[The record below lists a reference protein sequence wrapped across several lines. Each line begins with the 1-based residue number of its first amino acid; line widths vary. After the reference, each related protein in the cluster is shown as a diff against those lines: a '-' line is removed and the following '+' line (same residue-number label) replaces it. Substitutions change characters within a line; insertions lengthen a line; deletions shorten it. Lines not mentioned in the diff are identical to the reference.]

1 MSASAIAAKA
11 ASVLLGSERGR
22 KAIGWVLTAILSPL
36 ILLIALLC
44 GLGSGSA
51 DHNNAAV
58 DACFYGTSY
67 TDQVP
72 QEFRNHVAHMQTA
85 FSALDRAVDSLNA
98 IAEGGSLDPIR
109 IKATFFALCFGE
121 AAPSQQTAER
131 FIQCFYDLEER
142 TCLVP
147 ELDENSEPVLDEEG
161 NTVMTETIYTVAVPH
176 SQDAALAALS
186 VTLGKT
192 ITEDDRSNILHIYTR
207 VAGVPES
214 GVYGSAVFERGGGS
228 GGTELDLTG
237 YTDPGRKNAADLA
250 TYAVHAWEQGWGY
263 VWGTCGWV
271 LTDSMLAAKLI
282 QYPDGVGKYESV
294 IRSNWLGGRTA
305 DCVGLIKGYGWL
317 DPESRTIGY
326 NTNGMP
332 DLSANQMFSAATVTG
347 PIGTIPEI
355 PGLAVWRDGHIGIYI
370 GNGEIIEAMGTR
382 YGVVKTQLSDGRFT
396 HWLQVPYIDYN

>member
-263 VWGTCGWV
+263 VWGTCGWATAGWTRRAGPSGTTPTGCRTSPPIRCSPPPR
-271 LTDSMLAAKLI
+271 LPGPSGPSRRSPASPSGGTDTSAYTLAT
-282 QYPDGVGKYESV
+282 G
-294 IRSNWLGGRTA
+294 RSSRPWGPGTA
-305 DCVGLIKGYGWL
+305 
-317 DPESRTIGY
+317 
-326 NTNGMP
+326 
-332 DLSANQMFSAATVTG
+332 
-347 PIGTIPEI
+347 
-355 PGLAVWRDGHIGIYI
+355 
-370 GNGEIIEAMGTR
+370 
-382 YGVVKTQLSDGRFT
+382 
-396 HWLQVPYIDYN
+396 